1 MKKTIIT
8 MMIAFLVASSLA
20 GCGGSGS
27 KNYSGTTDLMNGIAT
42 NTELSEAEIEKGLAN
57 GGDKYYF
64 DFAAELFK
72 ESMDGSNLLV
82 SPLSVIYALAMTTN
96 GADGLTRCELL
107 EALANGRC
115 SGEAL
120 CGTSS
125 TGEGDIFDE
134 WQNNLNE
141 YLRAYMGLVK
151 QHESQEE
158 LMLKNWGDD
167 GKTKKPSTLNVANS
181 IWIKDDPKLEVK
193 EDFLKTNGEY
203 YNAGVRKLEF
213 DEKARKSINAWIE
226 DNTGG
231 TIKDM
236 LKEISPNAIMYL
248 INALAFEAEWMEP
261 YLDYQVH
268 EGEFHGEN
276 GDETVDFM
284 TGEEYIYL
292 EDELSTGFIK
302 PYLGGNYAFAA
313 ILPDEGVDL
322 DEYVSSLSGDS
333 LKSLLEKQIYH
344 DVIATMPK
352 FESRSSLNLVDTFKS
367 LGVTDAFNME
377 VADFTKLGS
386 YEDQNIF
393 IGRILHDT
401 YIKVDEKGTKAGAA
415 TIVEM
420 AAEGAM
426 EEEEPPK
433 YVVLDRPFLYMLIDT
448 KANIPLFMGVMR
460 NIN

>member
-1 MKKTIIT
+1 MKKITITILIT
-8 MMIAFLVASSLA
+8 LLVTATLS

-27 KNYSGTTDLMNGIAT
+27 KNYKGTSDLMEGVAIK
-42 NTELSEAEIEKGLAN
+42 TELSEEEIEKGLNN
-57 GGDKYYF
+57 GGDEYYY

-72 ESMDGSNLLV
+72 ESMDGSNFLV
-82 SPLSVIYALAMTTN
+82 SPLSVIYAMSMVTN
-96 GADGLTRCELL
+96 GSDGMTRCELL
-107 EALANGRC
+107 TALAEGRNT
-115 SGEAL
+115 GEAI

-125 TGEGDIFDE
+125 TGVGDIYDE

-141 YLRAYMGLVK
+141 YLGAYMGLVK
-151 QHESQEE
+151 LHATREE
-158 LMLKNWGDD
+158 EMLKNWGED
-167 GKTKKPSTLNVANS
+167 GKVKKPSTLNIANS
-181 IWIKDDPKLEVK
+181 IWIKDDAKLQVE

-203 YNAGVRKLEF
+203 YNAGVRKLVF
-213 DEKARKSINAWIE
+213 DESARKSINAWIE

-248 INALAFEAEWMEP
+248 INALAFEAEWTEP
-261 YLDYQVH
+261 YLDYQIH

-284 TGEEYIYL
+284 TGEEYVYL

-302 PYLGGNYAFAA
+302 YYLGGNYAFAA
-313 ILPDEGVDL
+313 ILPDEGVGL
-322 DEYVSSLSGDS
+322 DEYVDS
-333 LKSLLEKQIYH
+333 LTGESLKNLMEHPINH
-344 DVIATMPK
+344 DVIATIPK
-352 FESRSSLNLVDTFKS
+352 FESKSSLSLVDVFKS
-367 LGVTDAFNME
+367 LGVKDAFDSD

-386 YEDQNIF
+386 YEEQNIF
-393 IGRILHDT
+393 IGNILHDT

-420 AAEGAM
+420 TAEGAI
-426 EEEEPPK
+426 EEEDPPK

-448 KANIPLFMGVMR
+448 QANIPLFMGVMR
-460 NIN
+460 SIN